1 MKKVNVDFYT
11 AVLSFSL
18 SASFDHIDRAGMFLL
33 IECLEE
39 STANA
44 ASLLIDH
51 YTEEE
56 RNFFFETIEI
66 CNKLLLLDSK
76 RITLV
81 DKNNLKKLLSLVQK
95 TKDTFILITR

>member
-1 MKKVNVDFYT
+1 MNKVNVDFYT

-18 SASFDHIDRAGMFLL
+18 SASFEHVDRAGMFLL

-39 STANA
+39 STVTA
-44 ASLLIDH
+44 AILLADY

-56 RNFFFETIEI
+56 RNFFFKITEI
-66 CNKLLLLDSK
+66 CDKLLLSNSK
-76 RITLV
+76 SVTQV

-95 TKDTFILITR
+95 TKDTFMLIAR